1 MATNTLLN
9 YLRAVLKLE
18 TECRTLSISM
28 KRNRQ
33 QAASLAVNP
42 GIDPTKNNYFSEAGG
57 LSDLSVILLLISIPL
72 FAFYW
77 WLCGSDDIPDLIH
90 GNFTIL
96 DTLCFLFR
104 TLIFAGPAIAC
115 IIGFFKCAFSSK
127 RLHKEEETSYQKALV
142 DNEQFLHEKE
152 RLLPLLE
159 QDYQILKRHYNK
171 ICSTLQQYYDL
182 NIIYPKYRGIIPVS
196 MFVQYFASGRV
207 SKLEGH
213 TGAYNLYEQELL
225 QRIIISKLDI
235 VISRL
240 DEIQS
245 TQYELAQALQQ
256 SNQKIT
262 ALSNRVDIANQHL
275 EVQAY
280 NSMQTNEE
288 VKALKDYTIFR
299 DLFR

>member
-1 MATNTLLN
+1 M
-9 YLRAVLKLE
+9 
-18 TECRTLSISM
+18 
-28 KRNRQ
+28 
-33 QAASLAVNP
+33 
-42 GIDPTKNNYFSEAGG
+42 
-57 LSDLSVILLLISIPL
+57 
-72 FAFYW
+72 
-77 WLCGSDDIPDLIH
+77 
-90 GNFTIL
+90 
-96 DTLCFLFR
+96 
-104 TLIFAGPAIAC
+104 
-115 IIGFFKCAFSSK
+115 
-127 RLHKEEETSYQKALV
+127 
-142 DNEQFLHEKE
+142 
-152 RLLPLLE
+152 
-159 QDYQILKRHYNK
+159 
-171 ICSTLQQYYDL
+171 
-182 NIIYPKYRGIIPVS
+182 
-196 MFVQYFASGRV
+196 
-207 SKLEGH
+207 EGH

>member
-1 MATNTLLN
+1 MATNTLLS

-33 QAASLAVNP
+33 QAASLAANP

-115 IIGFFKCAFSSK
+115 IIGFSNALLALSVFIKK
-127 RLHKEEETSYQKALV
+127 RKQ
-142 DNEQFLHEKE
+142 
-152 RLLPLLE
+152 
-159 QDYQILKRHYNK
+159 
-171 ICSTLQQYYDL
+171 
-182 NIIYPKYRGIIPVS
+182 
-196 MFVQYFASGRV
+196 
-207 SKLEGH
+207 
-213 TGAYNLYEQELL
+213 
-225 QRIIISKLDI
+225 

-240 DEIQS
+240 SLIMNNFF
-245 TQYELAQALQQ
+245 TKKNVCYL
-256 SNQKIT
+256 
-262 ALSNRVDIANQHL
+262 
-275 EVQAY
+275 Y
-280 NSMQTNEE
+280 
-288 VKALKDYTIFR
+288 
-299 DLFR
+299 

>member
-33 QAASLAVNP
+33 QAASLAANP
-42 GIDPTKNNYFSEAGG
+42 GIDTTETKYFRESEVVNSASFFLLV
-57 LSDLSVILLLISIPL
+57 LSIILFVVYWRLCGADVVFDLMHDDLTTLDKFSFILL
-72 FAFYW
+72 
-77 WLCGSDDIPDLIH
+77 
-90 GNFTIL
+90 
-96 DTLCFLFR
+96 
-104 TLIFAGPAIAC
+104 GPPIIC
-115 IIGFFKCAFSSK
+115 LIGFFKCISGTQHLYDEGMK
-127 RLHKEEETSYQKALV
+127 KYQQDVTHNKNLSIKIDRALSIL
-142 DNEQFLHEKE
+142 D
-152 RLLPLLE
+152 
-159 QDYQILKRHYNK
+159 QDYQTLKQHYDK
-171 ICSTLQQYYDL
+171 VYSTLQQYYDL
-182 NIIYPKYRGIIPVS
+182 DILYPKYRGLVPVS
-196 MFVQYFASGRV
+196 MFVQYFASRRV

-213 TGAYNLYEQELL
+213 TGAYNLYEQERL
-225 QRIIISKLDI
+225 QHVIISKLDI

-262 ALSNRVDIANQHL
+262 ALSNQADIMNQHM

-299 DLFR
+299 DLLR